1 MKIDILVSWRYSA
14 ASNSKRQVELR
25 CNSVTQQDVTQQV
38 IALTKKK
45 KNRKK

>member
-25 CNSVTQQDVTQQV
+25 CNSVTQQDVTQQG